1 MLRYRYG
8 IPARGALPLKKTKT
22 LRRRCEADGC
32 GKLYRHADPRSRAC
46 SPRCKQ
52 RLYRARKRAADL
64 AEQARL
70 EAENQARLADLAAKL
85 RADMELREAAKLR
98 EAPGPTTAPD
108 QPHHPAPPRHLSCQT
123 TGGEGGGGHHHPP
136 THDIPWDAD
145 SPRLILAGFVT
156 MRWGRA

>member
-108 QPHHPAPPRHLSCQT
+108 QPHHPAPPRHSPARPPVEREEVVITIRQPT
-123 TGGEGGGGHHHPP
+123 TFPGTPIRRG
-136 THDIPWDAD
+136 
-145 SPRLILAGFVT
+145 
-156 MRWGRA
+156 